1 MKFKRGIKMEKW
13 YSEVEKYIEQNK
25 GEIIENLKA
34 LVRVPSISKAGAD
47 GLPFGKAV
55 DDALNLAAEIY
66 NKNGIPMEVQHQ
78 RGYALAVLE
87 GVGDGIG
94 LFGHADVV
102 PVNDDWVKTT
112 PFEPVEENGILYGRG
127 ISDNKAAVIEMLYAI
142 KALRAAGLEPK
153 SRITIYVGG
162 SEETGMQDIG
172 AFVEN
177 ERMPDV
183 SITPDSDFPVSVGE
197 KGILHA
203 VCRSKNALCD
213 TTKFEGGKAFN
224 VVLDKVEVSAKG
236 GISFV
241 AEGLTSHAAHP
252 EKSVNAAAKAAEKLM
267 ELDICDGDKEIF
279 KNLKTAIGDC
289 YGENLDIASE
299 GVFGKLTCANGIAK
313 IEDGKLVFTL
323 DIRYGN
329 EVDPIKTEKNLIAA
343 LDRLGFDAEIETND
357 EGFLLDESGKDM
369 EIILGSCRDV
379 SGISDAQP
387 YKTYGGTYA
396 RRLKNAFAISHSA
409 PWSRAQLDL
418 PEGHGDA
425 HQSDESLSVEAFI
438 GGIKTLALIL
448 GRLDAHYSQK

>member
-1 MKFKRGIKMEKW
+1 MEKW
-13 YSEVEKYIEQNK
+13 YSEIEKYIESNK
-25 GEIIENLKA
+25 NEIIENLKS
-34 LVRVPSISKAGAD
+34 LVKIPSISRAGAD
-47 GLPFGKAV
+47 GFPFGKDV

-66 NKNGIPMEVQHQ
+66 NKNGIHMEVKHE

-87 GVGDGIG
+87 GKGDGIG

-102 PVNDDWVKTT
+102 PVNDDWIKTT
-112 PFEPVEENGILYGRG
+112 PFEPIEENGILYGRG

-162 SEETGMQDIG
+162 SEETGMQDMYE
-172 AFVEN
+172 FVKH
-177 ERMPDV
+177 ERMPAV
-183 SITPDSDFPVSVGE
+183 SITPDSDFPVSLGE

-203 VCRSKNALCD
+203 VCRSKKALCD
-213 TTKFEGGKAFN
+213 VTEFEGGKAFN
-224 VVLDKVEVSAKG
+224 VVLDRVSVKAKD

-241 AEGLTSHAAHP
+241 SEGLTSHAAHP
-252 EKSVNAAAKAAEKLM
+252 EKSVNAAVVAAEKLLS
-267 ELDICDGDKEIF
+267 LDICESDKEIF
-279 KNLKTAIGDC
+279 ASLKTAICDC
-289 YGENLDIASE
+289 FGENLDIASE

-313 IEDGKLVFTL
+313 IENGKLVFTL

-329 EVDPIKTEKNLIAA
+329 EVDPVKTEKNLVAA
-343 LDRLGFDAEIETND
+343 LDRLGFDAEIESND

-409 PWSRAQLDL
+409 PWSRRELGL
-418 PEGHGDA
+418 PAGHGDA
-425 HQSDESLSVEAFI
+425 HQSDESLSVEAFLD
-438 GGIKTLALIL
+438 GIKTLALIL
-448 GRLDAHYSQK
+448 GRLDEYHASK

>member
-1 MKFKRGIKMEKW
+1 MEKW
-13 YSEVEKYIEQNK
+13 YSEVEKYIEQSK
-25 GEIIENLKA
+25 DEIIENLKT

-47 GLPFGKAV
+47 GLPFGKQV

-66 NKNGIPMEVQHQ
+66 NKNGVPMEVKHDK
-78 RGYALAVLE
+78 GYALAVLE
-87 GVGDGIG
+87 GQGDGIG

-102 PVNDDWVKTT
+102 PVNDDWIKTT
-112 PFEPVEENGILYGRG
+112 PFEPIEENGILYGRG

-142 KALRAAGLEPK
+142 KALRAAGLEPE

-162 SEETGMQDIG
+162 SEETGMQDMLE
-172 AFVEN
+172 FVKN
-177 ERMPDV
+177 ERMPAV

-203 VCRSKNALCD
+203 FCRSKNALCD
-213 TTKFEGGKAFN
+213 VTRFEGGKAFN
-224 VVLDKVEVSAKG
+224 VILDRVEVEIKDRT
-236 GISFV
+236 SFV
-241 AEGLTSHAAHP
+241 SEGLTSHAAHP
-252 EKSVNAAAKAAEKLM
+252 ENSVNAAVKAAEKLLS
-267 ELDICDGDKEIF
+267 LDICENDKEIF

-289 YGENLDIASE
+289 FGENLDIASE
-299 GVFGKLTCANGIAK
+299 GAFGKLTCANGIAK
-313 IEDGKLVFTL
+313 IEDDGKLMFTL

-329 EVDPIKTEKNLIAA
+329 EVDPEKTERNLVEA
-343 LDRLGFDAEIETND
+343 LDRLGFVAEIESND

-369 EIILGSCRDV
+369 EIILSSCRDV
-379 SGISDAQP
+379 SGIADAMP

-409 PWSRAQLDL
+409 PWSRADL
-418 PEGHGDA
+418 GLPAGHGGA
-425 HQSDESLSVEAFI
+425 HQSDESLSIEAFI

>member
-1 MKFKRGIKMEKW
+1 MEKW
-13 YSEVEKYIEQNK
+13 YSEIEKYIEQNK

-34 LVRVPSISKAGAD
+34 LVKIPSISKAGAD
-47 GLPFGKAV
+47 GLPFGKDV

-66 NKNGIPMEVQHQ
+66 NKNGVPLEVKHS

-87 GVGDGIG
+87 GKGDGIG

-102 PVNDDWVKTT
+102 PVNDDWIKTT
-112 PFEPVEENGILYGRG
+112 PFEPIEENGILYGRG

-142 KALRAAGLEPK
+142 KALRAAGLEPE

-177 ERMPDV
+177 ERMPAV
-183 SITPDSDFPVSVGE
+183 SITPDSDFPVSLGE

-203 VCRSKNALCD
+203 VCRSKNTLCD
-213 TTKFEGGKAFN
+213 VTKFEGGKAFN
-224 VVLDKVEVSAKG
+224 VVLDRVEVEANG

-241 AEGLTSHAAHP
+241 SEGLTSHAAHP
-252 EKSVNAAAKAAEKLM
+252 EKSVNAAVKAAEKLLT
-267 ELDICDGDKEIF
+267 LDICESDREIF
-279 KNLKTAIGDC
+279 TNLKTAIGDC
-289 YGENLDIASE
+289 FGENLDIASE

-329 EVDPIKTEKNLIAA
+329 EVDPIKAEKNLIAA
-343 LDRLGFDAEIETND
+343 LARLGFEAEIESND

-379 SGISDAQP
+379 SGISDAMP

-409 PWSRAQLDL
+409 PWSRAELGL
-418 PEGHGDA
+418 PAGHGDA
-425 HQSDESLSVEAFI
+425 HQSDESLSIEAFL

-448 GRLDAHYSQK
+448 GRLDEYHSQK